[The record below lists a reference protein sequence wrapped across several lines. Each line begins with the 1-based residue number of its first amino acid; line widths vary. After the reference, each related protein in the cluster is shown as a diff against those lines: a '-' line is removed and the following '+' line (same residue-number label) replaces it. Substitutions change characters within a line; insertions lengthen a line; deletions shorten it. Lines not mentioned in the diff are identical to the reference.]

1 MICAEDELG
10 IGNDHSGII
19 VLPENTKI
27 GMAAAS
33 FYNIEDDFVFEV
45 GLTPNRSDATS
56 QLGVARDLLAYLRVN
71 DGYNDDITEPDISG
85 FVTERVG
92 LNIDVEV
99 QDQNACIRY
108 TGITI
113 NNVIVRESP
122 DWLKKLLKAIG
133 VKPINNIVDITNFV
147 LNELG
152 QPLHVFDAD
161 KIEGKKVIVRTLSA
175 ATSFVTLDGITRKL
189 DAEDLMI
196 CDGNSSGLCMAGAVS
211 YTHLDVYKR
220 QLISCI

>member
-1 MICAEDELG
+1 LYNAEGEAWTIKKGKIRGVESQGMICAEDELG

-19 VLPENTKI
+19 ILPSNTAI
-27 GMAAAS
+27 GVDAAS
-33 FYNIEDDFVFEV
+33 YYHIEDDFVFEV

-56 QLGVARDLLAYLRVN
+56 QLGIARDLLAYLRVN
-71 DGYNDDITEPDISG
+71 DGYTDDITEPHISG

-113 NNVIVRESP
+113 NNVTVGESP
-122 DWLKKLLKAIG
+122 DWLKKLLKAVG

-161 KIEGKKVIVRTLSA
+161 
-175 ATSFVTLDGITRKL
+175 
-189 DAEDLMI
+189 
-196 CDGNSSGLCMAGAVS
+196 
-211 YTHLDVYKR
+211 
-220 QLISCI
+220 